1 MSECQVSSS
10 AISIRDAGA
19 THYLSLGACPDI
31 SIEVTRP
38 LNNDIEQLNERG
50 IPTEYCGVGYLVG
63 LALQIVSWQK
73 SRWPS
78 DKDTAEERHRSGATL
93 HELLHAPRSRLSGAN
108 LIVEFTGALHS
119 RALEIRVPA

>member
-1 MSECQVSSS
+1 MSECQGSSS

-19 THYLSLGACPDI
+19 THYLSLGNCPDI

-50 IPTEYCGVGYLVG
+50 IPTEYCRVGYLAGYLVG
-63 LALQIVSWQK
+63 LALQIVGWQK

-78 DKDTAEERHRSGATL
+78 DKDTAEERHRSGAT
-93 HELLHAPRSRLSGAN
+93 LHAPRSRLSGAN

-119 RALEIRVPA
+119 RALEVRVPA